1 MSAEFLGE
9 DICPCCPDSRPD
21 GFVEEV
27 DIPGL
32 KPEEMDFNEQVHL
45 ELGQPEVVRY
55 LDQDLHHSKALTS
68 QLATNYGCC
77 SAFRVMSDEGCR
89 VIDHTLRALEKYA
102 TSSPRIPKFLKGST
116 FRSRFM
122 HGLAHSP
129 AILRQV
135 SQLAGCELIY
145 HPMRIQQLHTNFKPD
160 ESKNVGDAKGGDNDE
175 QPTKKSRMGPKK
187 VDKWHIDTTALVL
200 VLFCT
205 DPDEYEGGELQ
216 YFSGTREEGIACLTK
231 NGELPADRVFNVGR
245 QHKGYG
251 VFMQGSRVFH
261 QVSPVLRG
269 DNRTTMVFS
278 FQPKNVFT
286 LEPVSTLDRLYNKA
300 DPFHFL
306 LPDWV
311 RFRAWKVLRRL
322 EVFMEHFGNVPDA
335 LEGCDQIKASD
346 QSAEGSA
353 VAAEVLP
360 AVKICMTKLV
370 ELVRT
375 LRYTADRL
383 YLTSFLAESMKELKF
398 HPLLFRPNAPASLE
412 LMDANQAEDGDSFL
426 ASRYGMQNLLAAVI
440 ESDNCINDILTVK
453 EKASSMIYF

>member
-1 MSAEFLGE
+1 MSAELLGE

-21 GFVEEV
+21 GFAEEI

-32 KPEEMDFNEQVHL
+32 KAEEMDFNEQVHL

-55 LDQDLHHSKALTS
+55 LDQDLNHSKSLTA

-77 SAFRVMSDEGCR
+77 SAFRILSDEGCR
-89 VIDHTLRALEKYA
+89 VVDHTLNALEKYA

-116 FRSRFM
+116 YRSRFM
-122 HGLAHSP
+122 NGLAHSP
-129 AILRQV
+129 SILRLV

-160 ESKNVGDAKGGDNDE
+160 EKNGGDYTKDEGTDE
-175 QPTKKSRMGPKK
+175 QPAKRSRKGPKK
-187 VDKWHIDTTALVL
+187 VDKWHIDTTAFVL

-216 YFSGTREEGIACLTK
+216 YFSGTREEGIAFLSK
-231 NGELPADRVFNVGR
+231 NGELPADRVYTVGR

-269 DNRTTMVFS
+269 DKRTTMVFS
-278 FQPKNVFT
+278 FQPKNVFC

-300 DPFHFL
+300 DPFNFL

-322 EVFMEHFGNVPDA
+322 EVFMEHFGNIPDA
-335 LEGCDQIKASD
+335 IDGCDEVKGPEVST
-346 QSAEGSA
+346 EGSDF
-353 VAAEVLP
+353 AAEVLP
-360 AVKICMTKLV
+360 AVKSCMTKLV

-375 LRYTADRL
+375 LRYTSDRL
-383 YLTSFLAESMKELKF
+383 YLTSSLAESMKELKF
-398 HPLLFRPNAPASLE
+398 HPLLFRPNAPASLPT
-412 LMDANQAEDGDSFL
+412 LNANQSDDDKSFL
-426 ASRYGMQNLLAAVI
+426 SSQLGMQNLLAAVI